1 MRLEPPSDFGAMGL
15 ANGGELL
22 IEATYRRFIDDERER
37 ERESGGGST
46 RKGKGITDVRTAA
59 EASTKAGIKASLT
72 ARAMAMTKAASM
84 RAQSV
89 RAASVRQL
97 NRFKRSSKNPA
108 SSSSSSSYLGDA
120 AEISK
125 LEKSIQSMVIQSER
139 QANAEGSEYVNVL
152 DQWDPYG
159 PLGEGGAGVED
170 TLEEVMAELQ
180 EQLERDER
188 IKEKREDRW
197 IARSD
202 RPWFQFVAL
211 LLGVVIALLLLI
223 GVIGYDILS
232 LVIDTKT

>member
-1 MRLEPPSDFGAMGL
+1 M

-22 IEATYRRFIDDERER
+22 IEATYRRFIDDER

-108 SSSSSSSYLGDA
+108 SSSSSSSSSYLGDA